1 MAEVFRLIFLEGR
14 EVANAL
20 RKITVAYDVTSTQLD
35 LSVYW
40 WRPTRNCTWA
50 RLHLAPRDAVRMY
63 IAQHISLEVQP
74 HNAAP

>member
-40 WRPTRNCTWA
+40 WRPTRNCT
-50 RLHLAPRDAVRMY
+50 
-63 IAQHISLEVQP
+63 
-74 HNAAP
+74 